1 MAPATDRDQSRRLL
15 DLIDS
20 CATSRQQR
28 QDKYG
33 RMRIWY
39 ERGTDRAGMP
49 ARFNKIKAAVT
60 QQASYLYNPEGTRFS
75 LGLPPAH
82 KKAWM
87 KPAEVARQEF
97 TRTWRD
103 IGADVMFGEFVK
115 MAGVYGAGLVKLLA
129 EPEHAY
135 SLNWIPPGDC
145 AVLREDVPYLD
156 RQDALVHWYY
166 LTVPEVRL
174 LVRGLKNADQIVTW
188 AEEHAT
194 PGQQADQSSNMLQ
207 QIIINTAQPSPP
219 IGTFPG
225 GMTPWTQL
233 TDLRAQVA
241 EPLVECIEVW
251 EKSDIKIDGK
261 THVDYWVSTVI
272 GTWTVMERQNPVLPA
287 VGDFEAE
294 LPFVKVWTDP
304 VLDYFWGESAI
315 EKLLQLQDWRERRM
329 GEIDEL
335 YGLQLDPPGFYSG
348 PGMMPMGDE
357 KKFTMRTR
365 GALVQGGPQ
374 SKMDPLRPPM
384 PDNPFELID
393 RVDGMF
399 DEAIQMPPILKGQ
412 NEQGVRA
419 GNQLADLAS
428 IASGP
433 VRNKALIVEDAIEV
447 LATRLFHLMQ
457 RDDPTKYETDDG
469 QEFLLAQLPRGTTV
483 KVSAHTS
490 SPIYAQDLSDKAD
503 RLLKAGAIDLADYVE
518 MINPPRAE
526 ELMEKARVLMKAK
539 AEMVAK
545 KFQIEEK
552 KAEKKGR

>member
-1 MAPATDRDQSRRLL
+1 MASATDREAQPRIR
-15 DLIDS
+15 DLIAS
-20 CATSRQQR
+20 CEISRQAR

-39 ERGTDRAGMP
+39 DRGTDKSGIP
-49 ARFNKIKAAVT
+49 ARFNKLKAALT
-60 QQASYLYNPEGTRFS
+60 QQSSYLYNPEGTRFS

-82 KKAWM
+82 KKPWM
-87 KPAEVARQEF
+87 KHAEVARAEF

-115 MAGVYGAGLVKLLA
+115 MAGVYGCGIMKLLP
-129 EPEHAY
+129 EPDH
-135 SLNWIPPGDC
+135 SMSVNWVHPGDFG
-145 AVLREDVPYLD
+145 VLRESVPYLD
-156 RQDALVHWYY
+156 RQDAVCHWYF
-166 LTVPEVRL
+166 LTIPELRQ
-174 LVRGLKNADQIVTW
+174 LVAGLPNASSIEAW

-194 PGQQADQSSNMLQ
+194 PGSSSEQTGMLQ
-207 QIIINTAQPSPP
+207 QIIINTSQPSPP

-233 TDLRAQVA
+233 AELKPQEA
-241 EPLVECIEVW
+241 EPMVELVEVW
-251 EKSDIKIDGK
+251 ERADFKIGDK
-261 THVDYWVSTVI
+261 RLTDYLVSTVI
-272 GTWTVMERQNPVLPA
+272 GNWTVMERQNPVLPA
-287 VGDFEAE
+287 VGDWEAE
-294 LPFVKVWTDP
+294 LPFIKVWTDP
-304 VLDYFWGESAI
+304 VLDYFWGESAL
-315 EKLLQLQDWRERRM
+315 EKILQLQEWRERRM
-329 GEIDEL
+329 MEIDEL

-348 PGMMPMGDE
+348 PGMMPMADE

-374 SKMDPLRPPM
+374 SKMEALRPPM
-384 PDNPFELID
+384 PDQPFELID

-433 VRNKALIVEDAIEV
+433 VRNKALVVEDAVEV
-447 LATRLFHLMQ
+447 LATRIFHLMQ
-457 RDDPTKYETDDG
+457 RDDPTAYTTEDG
-469 QEFLLAQLPRGTTV
+469 DQFLLAQLPRGTTI

-490 SPIYAQDLSDKAD
+490 SPIYAVDLADKAD

-518 MINPPRAE
+518 MLNPPRAE

-539 AEMVAK
+539 AEMVKAK
-545 KFQIEEK
+545 LEIENK